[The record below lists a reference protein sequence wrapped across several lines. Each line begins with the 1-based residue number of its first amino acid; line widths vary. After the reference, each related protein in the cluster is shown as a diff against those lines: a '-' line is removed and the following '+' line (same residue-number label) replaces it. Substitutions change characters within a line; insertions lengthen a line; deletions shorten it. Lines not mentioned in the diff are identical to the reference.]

1 MRETLERAVS
11 EPAAVGEA
19 LRPTEGGFTLL
30 HHAPDLTV
38 LHVVWAPGMRIFPH
52 DHQMWAAIGIYAGQ
66 EDNEFFRRA
75 GADGRG
81 LTGSGGRELAVG
93 DVLLLGDDAIHA
105 VTNPLSRL
113 TGAIH
118 VYAGDFVNEPRSQW
132 GPGPVEER
140 PYDIESAAPAV
151 RRGQHRLAGPGK
163 RSTAQTHDRVG
174 RRRGAT
180 AATATSVGRRGAPTD
195 VPGHPLLTR
204 RVSAR
209 PRVVTRQDEPCRAGR
224 QRARQGRTVL
234 RPRGGEARHGFPLR
248 T

>member
-1 MRETLERAVS
+1 MFDIDEFIGECRAAVDESDPRRAVRETLERALS
-11 EPAAVGEA
+11 EPVAVGDA

-75 GADGRG
+75 GPGGRS
-81 LTGSGGRELAVG
+81 LTESGGRELVER
-93 DVLLLGDDAIHA
+93 DVLLLGDDTIHA
-105 VTNPLSRL
+105 VTNPLGRL

-140 PYDIESAAPAV
+140 PYDIEAARRQFAEANDAWRASAEPSS
-151 RRGQHRLAGPGK
+151 PG
-163 RSTAQTHDRVG
+163 A
-174 RRRGAT
+174 
-180 AATATSVGRRGAPTD
+180 
-195 VPGHPLLTR
+195 
-204 RVSAR
+204 
-209 PRVVTRQDEPCRAGR
+209 
-224 QRARQGRTVL
+224 
-234 RPRGGEARHGFPLR
+234 
-248 T
+248 

>member
-1 MRETLERAVS
+1 MFDIDRFIGDCRVAVEETDPRRAVRETLERAVS
-11 EPAAVGEA
+11 DPAAVGAA

-66 EDNEFFRRA
+66 EDNEFFRR
-75 GADGRG
+75 GGPDGRG

-93 DVLLLGDDAIHA
+93 DVLLLGHDAIHA
-105 VTNPLSRL
+105 VSNPLSHL

-140 PYDIESAAPAV
+140 PYDIEAA
-151 RRGQHRLAGPGK
+151 RRQFAE
-163 RSTAQTHDRVG
+163 AND
-174 RRRGAT
+174 AW
-180 AATATSVGRRGAPTD
+180 
-195 VPGHPLLTR
+195 
-204 RVSAR
+204 
-209 PRVVTRQDEPCRAGR
+209 
-224 QRARQGRTVL
+224 RARATTPGD
-234 RPRGGEARHGFPLR
+234 A
-248 T
+248 